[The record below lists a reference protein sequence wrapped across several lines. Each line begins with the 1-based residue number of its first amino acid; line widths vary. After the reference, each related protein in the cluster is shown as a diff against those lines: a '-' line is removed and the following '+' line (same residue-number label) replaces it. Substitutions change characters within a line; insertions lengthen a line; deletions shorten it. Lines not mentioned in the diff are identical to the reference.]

1 MLSVL
6 PQHNI
11 APHTEVIAWNGTVQN
26 SMSCMVT
33 HHIPESDK
41 NGMIIHATDNNHP
54 SHGNVLH
61 QPSSASSVSSA
72 SSSSSEDIPCENS
85 IQAIKN
91 HKNYDVKNYRKN
103 ALVENLVDTTVQII
117 NVIWINFPVHLNSQ
131 VIPLRLFIQETLRRS
146 RTSWSTLQTALFYL
160 MRIKSQ
166 ITMLWLN
173 PDRWT
178 LNSKDDNNNNNN
190 NGSDPATCGRRMFLA
205 SLIVA
210 SKYLQ
215 DRNYANNAWSKIC
228 GLPVREINVIER
240 RFLALID
247 YNLFIGEDIYK
258 RWSNLLH
265 NHFQNITGSEVT
277 AENQQVVAQFEKTLQ
292 QPQAAECKVQG

>member
-6 PQHNI
+6 PPHNI
-11 APHTEVIAWNGTVQN
+11 VPHTEVIAWNGTVQN
-26 SMSCMVT
+26 GMSCMVT
-33 HHIPESDK
+33 HTISENDK
-41 NGMIIHATDNNHP
+41 NGMIIHATDNNHS
-54 SHGNVLH
+54 SHHENVLH
-61 QPSSASSVSSA
+61 QPSSV
-72 SSSSSEDIPCENS
+72 SSSSSSEEDIPCENP
-85 IQAIKN
+85 IQTIKN
-91 HKNYDVKNYRKN
+91 KNYDVKNYRKN

-160 MRIKSQ
+160 MRIKPQ
-166 ITMLWLN
+166 ITFLWLN

-178 LNSKDDNNNNNN
+178 LNSKDENNNSSG
-190 NGSDPATCGRRMFLA
+190 GSDPATCGRRMFLA

-240 RFLALID
+240 RFLTLID
-247 YNLFIGEDIYK
+247 YNLFIGEDVYK
-258 RWSNLLH
+258 SWSNLLR
-265 NHFQNITGSEVT
+265 NHFQNISGSEVT

-292 QPQAAECKVQG
+292 QPQAVECKVQG

>member
-11 APHTEVIAWNGTVQN
+11 APHPEVIAWNGTVQ
-26 SMSCMVT
+26 SCMVT

-54 SHGNVLH
+54 SHENVLH
-61 QPSSASSVSSA
+61 QPSSASSV

-91 HKNYDVKNYRKN
+91 KNFDVKNYRKN

-160 MRIKSQ
+160 MRIKPQ

-173 PDRWT
+173 PDRWI
-178 LNSKDDNNNNNN
+178 LNSKDDSNNNN

-228 GLPVREINVIER
+228 GLPVREINFIER
-240 RFLALID
+240 RFLNLID

-258 RWSNLLH
+258 RWTNLLH
-265 NHFQNITGSEVT
+265 NHFQNISGSEVT
-277 AENQQVVAQFEKTLQ
+277 AENQQAVAQFEKTLQ